1 MASPVELVIFDCDGV
16 LVDSERIALRINVE
30 LGAEMG
36 WTMDE
41 EEILDRFLGRSG
53 AAVRAQIAERLGE
66 AGATEWDQRYQERL
80 HAAIPTELTP
90 VPGIRSALAALADR
104 EERGELRTC
113 IASSGDH
120 AKMRLTL
127 GTTGLYPLF
136 EGRIFSTTEVARGKP
151 APDLFLHAARRM
163 GAEPASCVVV
173 EDSHHG
179 VNAARAAGMRSL
191 GYAGGLTRPERLAG
205 PDTIVFEDM
214 ARLPELIF
222 GL

>member
-16 LVDSERIALRINVE
+16 LVDSERIALRVNVE
-30 LGAEMG
+30 LGAELG

-53 AAVRAQIAERLGE
+53 AAVREQIAERLGE
-66 AGATEWDQRYQERL
+66 ATATEWDRRYRERL
-80 HAAIPTELTP
+80 HAAIPDELTP
-90 VPGIRSALAALADR
+90 VPGIRSALAELAGR
-104 EERGELRTC
+104 EERGELLTC

-127 GTTGLYPLF
+127 GTTGLYPRF

-163 GAEPASCVVV
+163 GVAPAACVVV
-173 EDSHHG
+173 EDSHYG
-179 VNAARAAGMRSL
+179 VRAARAAGMRSL
-191 GYAGGLTRPERLAG
+191 GYAGGLSRPERLMG

-214 ARLPELIF
+214 TRLPELIA